1 MGLFDLLGRHLLH
14 HFLLGNGRI
23 GVSSDGGEDVPHV
36 GPHQIGRGHPASDL
50 VVPPHARLRAGM
62 PLHRRAKVPL
72 ERSLVVPLD
81 AEPQRVHDAD
91 EFLRLGIARDRGG
104 YQLFHRLLEAT
115 RIHQVARRFDLRR
128 RRTRQHQRCR
138 KDRLP
143 HLSALLIAPLAARA
157 DGLPPPLQDDD
168 FTPVSL
174 EQAELGRLLFHD
186 KILSGNRNISC
197 GTCHAIEHGTS
208 DGLSLGVGE
217 GGTGVGPNR
226 SAGEG
231 PDRIRKRIPRNAQA
245 LWNLGATEIRVM
257 FHDGRLT
264 PADHYGNGFD
274 NPAQEWLPHGLSGIL
289 AAQALFPLA
298 SQFEMAGDPRENE
311 AAGRAYE
318 RIDYIWPILAKR
330 VRIIPDYGE
339 RFVAAFDDV
348 ETSEDVSIVH
358 VANALAAFQAY
369 EYRSD
374 DSPFDAY
381 LRGDETALSDP
392 QRRGLDLFFGKAG
405 CASCHSGPLLTDQEF
420 HALALPFFGPGRTRQ
435 WDPIRR
441 DVGRMGSSDRPED
454 AYRFRTPS
462 LRNVALTAPYGHNGA
477 YRTLEAMI
485 RQHLDPPRARAAWT
499 LQTAALP
506 EAPWLAAVDAAI
518 GQDGLETARHARAR
532 DIALP
537 PLSDSDIARLVAF
550 LHALTG
556 ETAGARPLGRPDA
569 VPSGLPVD

>member
-1 MGLFDLLGRHLLH
+1 M
-14 HFLLGNGRI
+14 
-23 GVSSDGGEDVPHV
+23 
-36 GPHQIGRGHPASDL
+36 
-50 VVPPHARLRAGM
+50 
-62 PLHRRAKVPL
+62 
-72 ERSLVVPLD
+72 
-81 AEPQRVHDAD
+81 
-91 EFLRLGIARDRGG
+91 
-104 YQLFHRLLEAT
+104 
-115 RIHQVARRFDLRR
+115 
-128 RRTRQHQRCR
+128 
-138 KDRLP
+138 
-143 HLSALLIAPLAARA
+143 
-157 DGLPPPLQDDD
+157 QDDD

-226 SAGEG
+226 TAGEG

-289 AAQALFPLA
+289 AAQALFPMT

-311 AAGRAYE
+311 VAGRAYE
-318 RIDYIWPILAKR
+318 RLDYVWPILAKR
-330 VRIIPDYGE
+330 VRTIPDYGE

-392 QRRGLDLFFGKAG
+392 QRRGLDLFYGKAG

-441 DVGRMGSSDRPED
+441 DVGRMGSSDRLED

-477 YRTLEAMI
+477 YRTLEGI
-485 RQHLDPPRARAAWT
+485 VRHHLDPAGSLADWEPLNAI
-499 LQTAALP
+499 LP
-506 EAPWLAAVDAAI
+506 SAPWLEETDFLAF
-518 GQDGLETARHARAR
+518 QDSRERAR
-532 DIALP
+532 LAERTDIEPMSLT
-537 PLSDSDIARLVAF
+537 DDEIGDIIAF

-556 ETAGARPLGRPDA
+556 TASVEGRLGKPER